1 MPNLFN
7 QQPNLIEK
15 VEAGKYEQMGLPGGP
30 VVGTLSFHCRRH
42 EFEELGAAQQSA
54 APKKRKRREWM
65 DASMNTKDK
74 NGN

>member
-30 VVGTLSFHCRRH
+30 VVGTPSFHCRRH

-54 APKKRKRREWM
+54 APKKRKRREWT

-74 NGN
+74 DGN

>member
-30 VVGTLSFHCRRH
+30 QWLGTWASTAGGTSL
-42 EFEELGAAQQSA
+42 ELGAAQCSSQKEK
-54 APKKRKRREWM
+54 KKR
-65 DASMNTKDK
+65 MNGCL
-74 NGN
+74 NEY